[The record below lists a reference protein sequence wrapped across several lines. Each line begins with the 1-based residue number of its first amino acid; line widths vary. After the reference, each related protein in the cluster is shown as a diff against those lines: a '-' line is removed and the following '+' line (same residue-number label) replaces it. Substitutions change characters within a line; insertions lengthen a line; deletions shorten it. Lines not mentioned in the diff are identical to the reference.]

1 MKISK
6 VVRHRKILNNFQL
19 GLLTWN
25 VPKGCQML
33 RDIVKNKMQL
43 HFWRAKARFP
53 RWKRWKDWGMHRW
66 AWRAPGVTGSGLVV
80 SKDWKITIQL
90 YKT

>member
-66 AWRAPGVTGSGLVV
+66 AWRAWLGLGRLYL
-80 SKDWKITIQL
+80 KDWKITIQL
-90 YKT
+90 YRT